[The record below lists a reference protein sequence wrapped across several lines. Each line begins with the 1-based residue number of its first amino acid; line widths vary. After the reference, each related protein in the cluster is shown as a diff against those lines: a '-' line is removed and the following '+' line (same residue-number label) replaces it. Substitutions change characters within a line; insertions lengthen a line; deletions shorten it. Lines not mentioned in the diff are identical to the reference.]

1 MWENIKSKGLTKHIV
16 LLLVLAIVSMF
27 ILSWSTA
34 SSPANRWALEELDN
48 KKISVTEYTL
58 ATAAAATAIAAV
70 PSDSTTPMAQQIM
83 NISGYLF
90 LVVCLIALEKM
101 IVTLTSYLSFG
112 IFIPLACI
120 LYILFLCKE
129 KKKFGDLSVKLFSFG
144 LAIVM
149 LVPASIAVGNVIEK
163 TFDLTIEQVT
173 AEANTTAQ
181 EVEEELS
188 WFEKI
193 TGAIT
198 GVTEKAK
205 EGFKKTLSNC
215 IDTVAVLI
223 VSNLVIPIAILYMFM
238 WIIKSLFGI
247 NIDTNALVKKVKKSN
262 KQSSKMVTN
271 TIQNTVNNIVNSHS
285 EEISE

>member
-129 KKKFGDLSVKLFSFG
+129 KKKFRDLSVKLFSFG